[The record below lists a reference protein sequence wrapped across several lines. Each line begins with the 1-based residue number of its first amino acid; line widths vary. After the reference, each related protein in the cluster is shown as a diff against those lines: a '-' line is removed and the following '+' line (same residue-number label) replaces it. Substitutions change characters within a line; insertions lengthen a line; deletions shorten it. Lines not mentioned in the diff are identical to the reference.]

1 MKRQLHM
8 TTTEKRPEAHLFG
21 ERLRTLAK
29 KSPIILIGLLIE
41 ILLFAVLSKSFL
53 TVGNLISV
61 TRQASVT
68 AIISFG
74 MTLVIITGGIDLSV
88 GSIVA
93 VAGVLAA
100 FEMKVGMPVA
110 LAVVFG
116 LAIGFVAGGINGVV
130 ISMTNI
136 PAFAVTLGM
145 MTAVRG
151 VAGLISR
158 GSPISVS
165 DQVGFL
171 KIGGGYVGMVPIPVI
186 IALLVFFVLHVLLS
200 HTKFGV
206 NVYAV
211 GGNESAANLCGI
223 NVKKV
228 KTLVYIIIGVLSA
241 ISGIVLTSRL
251 YSGDPSVGSGFE
263 LDAIAATILG
273 GTSLKGGTGNL
284 VGTLLG
290 SLTIAVLLNGLTLL
304 NVSYYNQ
311 LVIRGLVVMF
321 ALILMPKT
329 D

>member
-8 TTTEKRPEAHLFG
+8 TTTKKGPETHLFG
-21 ERLRTLAK
+21 ERLRTLTR
-29 KSPIILIGLLIE
+29 KSPIILVVLLIE

-93 VAGVLAA
+93 VSGVLTA
-100 FEMKVGMPVA
+100 FEMKMGMPVA

-130 ISMTNI
+130 IGMTNI

-145 MTAVRG
+145 MTAMRG

-165 DQVGFL
+165 DQVEFL
-171 KIGGGYVGMVPIPVI
+171 KIGGGYVEMVPIPVI
-186 IALLVFFVLHVLLS
+186 IALVVFFVLHLFLS

-228 KTLVYIIIGVLSA
+228 KTLVYIINGVLSA

-273 GTSLKGGTGNL
+273 GTSLNGGTGNL

-304 NVSYYNQ
+304 NVPYYNQ